1 MRAISLFSGGL
12 DSMLAVKLMTEQ
24 DIDVTALYIQTGFGS
39 TRDITATLMQ
49 RAEKV
54 GADFHLVDVREA
66 YIQDILFD
74 PVYGYGKNFNPC
86 IDCHGYMFKI
96 ARAMMEELG
105 ASFLVTGEVVGQRPM
120 SQRAEAL
127 GQVSKLAG
135 DRPGERLILRPL
147 SAKRLEPTTPEI
159 EGWVDRER
167 LLDLSGRSRERQL
180 AMAAAY
186 GWEEYESPGG
196 GCLLTDP
203 AFSAK
208 LREFVA
214 HDTLDAIDVDLLK
227 YGRHFRLPGGAKLVV
242 GRHQE
247 DNKALQ
253 AIDHPDYRPIR
264 LPVAGPYSLLES
276 KASLEDRALA
286 LQIALTYGRSDPA
299 TLYTVTYEGVDYPVV
314 PFATK
319 AEAQRYFYNAS
330 SQQKEHT

>member
-12 DSMLAVKLMTEQ
+12 DSMLAIRLMRDQ
-24 DIDVTALYIQTGFGS
+24 GIDVTALYVKTGFGS
-39 TRDITATLMQ
+39 THDITEELAR
-49 RAEKV
+49 RAAMVE
-54 GADFHLVDVREA
+54 ADFVVADVRQE

-96 ARAMMEELG
+96 ARAMMDEVG

-147 SAKRLEPTTPEI
+147 SAKLLEPTTPEE

-167 LLDLSGRSRERQL
+167 LLDISGRARDRQL

-186 GWEEYESPGG
+186 GWEDYESPGG

-214 HDTLDAIDVDLLK
+214 HEELEVADIDLLK
-227 YGRHFRLPGGAKLVV
+227 FGRHFRLPNGAKLVV

-247 DNKALQ
+247 DNEALQ
-253 AIDHPDYRPIR
+253 KVDNPDYRPIR
-264 LPVAGPYSLLES
+264 LPVAGPFSLLHRE
-276 KASLEDRALA
+276 ATLEEIALA
-286 LQIALTYGRSDPA
+286 LRIALTYGKSDPSQS
-299 TLYTVTYEGVDYPVV
+299 YTVTYEGTEHTVQ
-314 PFATK
+314 PFGTK
-319 AEAQRYFYNAS
+319 VEAQQYFYNA
-330 SQQKEHT
+330 KEGS